1 MGRNRFRIGLSV
13 ALFSLVLSGCNSND
27 GMTADTSSVGD
38 VQQTE
43 VSEKSNE
50 VTIRETEFGKVQGVS
65 EDGVYKWLGVPY
77 GGDTSGENRWQAPT
91 DPEEWAG
98 ILDTTKP
105 GDIALQLSADGAVGS
120 ESALNLD
127 IYRPENEKE
136 DLPVLVFIHGGNNQT
151 GKAQEISGA
160 SFARNQDAIVVSV
173 NYRLGALGFN
183 PLPALKTGTEEE
195 NSGNYT
201 LLDLEKSLTWI
212 RENIENFGGD
222 SNNVT
227 VSGFSA
233 GGRDVMAMLISPLF
247 EGKFDKA
254 ISFSGGM
261 TIADEDNSQEVFAQ
275 AIAPLVVEDG
285 LKGTEEEAREWLLE
299 DNPEV
304 KDYLFGLE
312 GDRLVSLM
320 GNAGIRMSVFP
331 HLYNDGTV
339 IPKEGFATENYN
351 EVPLLMLTGGN
362 EFSLFGR
369 FDPYFGK
376 YIADGSIDTDENI
389 AAQYDFV
396 NQYGGQL
403 YSLFNLE
410 ESAESMKNQYD
421 APIYG
426 MEINFGENADVVG
439 EAMAK
444 FGSFHGVF
452 VPLLDTDNQNY
463 AALVGEAYTSEG
475 AIELSEWFQT
485 YIYQFIKNG
494 DPNSDTLPEW
504 TEWTEENRDILF
516 MNADQSNATAEIGQN
531 NFTYEDVLNAIDE
544 DTTISQEEK
553 EALLTQVLNGRWF
566 SGRLDEKYGNTA
578 NFYE

>member
-13 ALFSLVLSGCNSND
+13 ALFSLVLSGCNSNV

-201 LLDLEKSLTWI
+201 MLDLEKSLTWI

-285 LKGTEEEAREWLLE
+285 LKATEDEAREWLLE

-331 HLYNDGTV
+331 HLYKDGTV
-339 IPKEGFATENYN
+339 IPEEGFATENYN
-351 EVPLLMLTGGN
+351 EVPLLMPD
-362 EFSLFGR
+362 R
-369 FDPYFGK
+369 RK
-376 YIADGSIDTDENI
+376 
-389 AAQYDFV
+389 
-396 NQYGGQL
+396 
-403 YSLFNLE
+403 
-410 ESAESMKNQYD
+410 
-421 APIYG
+421 
-426 MEINFGENADVVG
+426 
-439 EAMAK
+439 
-444 FGSFHGVF
+444 
-452 VPLLDTDNQNY
+452 
-463 AALVGEAYTSEG
+463 
-475 AIELSEWFQT
+475 
-485 YIYQFIKNG
+485 
-494 DPNSDTLPEW
+494 
-504 TEWTEENRDILF
+504 
-516 MNADQSNATAEIGQN
+516 
-531 NFTYEDVLNAIDE
+531 
-544 DTTISQEEK
+544 
-553 EALLTQVLNGRWF
+553 
-566 SGRLDEKYGNTA
+566 
-578 NFYE
+578 

>member
-151 GKAQEISGA
+151 GRAQEISGA

-275 AIAPLVVEDG
+275 AIAPFVVEDG

-331 HLYNDGTV
+331 HLYKDGTV
-339 IPKEGFATENYN
+339 IPEEGFATENYN

-410 ESAESMKNQYD
+410 ESAEKMNKQYD

-426 MEINFGENADVVG
+426 MEINFGEEADVVG

-566 SGRLDEKYGNTA
+566 SGRLDEKYGNTS

>member
-1 MGRNRFRIGLSV
+1 M
-13 ALFSLVLSGCNSND
+13 
-27 GMTADTSSVGD
+27 
-38 VQQTE
+38 
-43 VSEKSNE
+43 
-50 VTIRETEFGKVQGVS
+50 
-65 EDGVYKWLGVPY
+65 
-77 GGDTSGENRWQAPT
+77 
-91 DPEEWAG
+91 
-98 ILDTTKP
+98 
-105 GDIALQLSADGAVGS
+105 
-120 ESALNLD
+120 
-127 IYRPENEKE
+127 
-136 DLPVLVFIHGGNNQT
+136 
-151 GKAQEISGA
+151 
-160 SFARNQDAIVVSV
+160 
-173 NYRLGALGFN
+173 
-183 PLPALKTGTEEE
+183 
-195 NSGNYT
+195 
-201 LLDLEKSLTWI
+201 
-212 RENIENFGGD
+212 
-222 SNNVT
+222 
-227 VSGFSA
+227 
-233 GGRDVMAMLISPLF
+233 
-247 EGKFDKA
+247 
-254 ISFSGGM
+254 
-261 TIADEDNSQEVFAQ
+261 
-275 AIAPLVVEDG
+275 
-285 LKGTEEEAREWLLE
+285 
-299 DNPEV
+299 
-304 KDYLFGLE
+304 
-312 GDRLVSLM
+312 SLM

-331 HLYNDGTV
+331 HLYKDGTV
-339 IPKEGFATENYN
+339 IPEEGFATENYN

-410 ESAESMKNQYD
+410 ESAESMKDQYD

-426 MEINFGENADVVG
+426 MEINFGEDVDVVG
-439 EAMAK
+439 EVMAK

-566 SGRLDEKYGNTA
+566 SGRLDEKYGNTS

>member
-151 GKAQEISGA
+151 GKAQEISGS

-201 LLDLEKSLTWI
+201 MLDLEKSLTWI
-212 RENIENFGGD
+212 R
-222 SNNVT
+222 
-227 VSGFSA
+227 
-233 GGRDVMAMLISPLF
+233 
-247 EGKFDKA
+247 
-254 ISFSGGM
+254 
-261 TIADEDNSQEVFAQ
+261 
-275 AIAPLVVEDG
+275 
-285 LKGTEEEAREWLLE
+285 
-299 DNPEV
+299 
-304 KDYLFGLE
+304 
-312 GDRLVSLM
+312 
-320 GNAGIRMSVFP
+320 
-331 HLYNDGTV
+331 
-339 IPKEGFATENYN
+339 
-351 EVPLLMLTGGN
+351 
-362 EFSLFGR
+362 
-369 FDPYFGK
+369 
-376 YIADGSIDTDENI
+376 
-389 AAQYDFV
+389 
-396 NQYGGQL
+396 
-403 YSLFNLE
+403 
-410 ESAESMKNQYD
+410 
-421 APIYG
+421 
-426 MEINFGENADVVG
+426 
-439 EAMAK
+439 
-444 FGSFHGVF
+444 
-452 VPLLDTDNQNY
+452 
-463 AALVGEAYTSEG
+463 
-475 AIELSEWFQT
+475 
-485 YIYQFIKNG
+485 
-494 DPNSDTLPEW
+494 
-504 TEWTEENRDILF
+504 
-516 MNADQSNATAEIGQN
+516 
-531 NFTYEDVLNAIDE
+531 
-544 DTTISQEEK
+544 
-553 EALLTQVLNGRWF
+553 
-566 SGRLDEKYGNTA
+566 
-578 NFYE
+578 